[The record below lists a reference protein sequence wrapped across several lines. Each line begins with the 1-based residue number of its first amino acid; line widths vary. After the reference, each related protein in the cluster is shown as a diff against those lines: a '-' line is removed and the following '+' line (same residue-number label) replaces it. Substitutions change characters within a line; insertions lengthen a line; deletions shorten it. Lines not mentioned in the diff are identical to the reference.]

1 MAGQPEKRSTLG
13 HLLNVSMPFSKD
25 QPVWKLICQGVSE
38 LEEEFNPDTDD
49 QQYICDDVK
58 TTILKTY
65 APSFEISM
73 GYQKDDLL
81 QYYFDVMSKRLPTGD
96 KTNIEY
102 IRFNKNET
110 MFGTSNQFIGVKWNA
125 NIRFDS
131 IGGAGDDYLTSG
143 MTVAATG
150 SPEVGYV
157 VVTDTGNGASYE
169 WHKADIE
176 VPFVTKIN
184 NVSMSGY
191 YSGLPVENSPLVVE
205 GKGIVGD
212 KIELKSEGSL
222 AGSVVDVDASGNWS
236 MNISISG
243 PSGNKNFAFI
253 QKDSSE
259 QDANQSVTTRLYSI
273 NVQAPS
279 SPVVSKIN
287 DINVNEYDPSTD
299 QISTSSFTVTGTGT
313 NGYTISLLADSGL
326 TADDV
331 TVSSGTWSMTINLAS
346 STVGNKKFKFIQTN
360 PSTSI
365 PSSPSTEY
373 TANCNYT

>member
-1 MAGQPEKRSTLG
+1 
-13 HLLNVSMPFSKD
+13 
-25 QPVWKLICQGVSE
+25 
-38 LEEEFNPDTDD
+38 
-49 QQYICDDVK
+49 
-58 TTILKTY
+58 
-65 APSFEISM
+65 
-73 GYQKDDLL
+73 
-81 QYYFDVMSKRLPTGD
+81 
-96 KTNIEY
+96 
-102 IRFNKNET
+102 
-110 MFGTSNQFIGVKWNA
+110 
-125 NIRFDS
+125 
-131 IGGAGDDYLTSG
+131 

-191 YSGLPVENSPLVVE
+191 YSGLPVESSPLVVE
-205 GKGIVGD
+205 GKGIVGN
-212 KIELKSEGSL
+212 KIELKSDGGMTGLDST
-222 AGSVVDVDASGNWS
+222 VDASGNWS